1 MNKLV
6 PADGLKCVLTFPV
19 LHQQYS
25 IFFLNVFSDHTQ
37 ENIYIYIELD
47 QIWLYCV
54 WLQETLEC
62 GFTLKCVHDM
72 IRTYIPMNST
82 EKKYSHHSSIIWP
95 NWLNG

>member
-1 MNKLV
+1 MTMNKLV

-25 IFFLNVFSDHTQ
+25 IFFLNVYSDQ
-37 ENIYIYIELD
+37 ETLE
-47 QIWLYCV
+47 CG
-54 WLQETLEC
+54 LQETLEC

-82 EKKYSHHSSIIWP
+82 EKKY
-95 NWLNG
+95 